1 MESINNILFSPSS
14 ILVALVTVAIL
25 INKAWPRVTRSKQN
39 NKVAGYTSD
48 PTSTQGLSVSK
59 ETEIPEGWMTDS
71 AIFEL
76 ERRGLFSQTWM
87 YLAHSAQFTKPGMYQ
102 SFDMAGFPVFVIRG
116 KDGKIRAFHN
126 VCRHRAYTITRKE
139 TGASTVLGCRY
150 HGWSYDTTGRL
161 VKAPQ
166 FDNVPG
172 FDKSQNSLFEIHAHT
187 TQQGLV
193 FVNLNA
199 EEPSPLDDEAMSK
212 LNGFSVASGL
222 QPGSVWVAGQTL
234 SADFNWKMG
243 MKPSLLESF
252 ATELKS
258 NLPEAFGRSTVKDAV
273 RHIFQSN
280 PLHESYHFPTTLFHY
295 FVDTKFWF
303 ALSFFPASESKT
315 HIRYD
320 IFSHSSVGEVKTKA
334 ISAGLENASDRLKR
348 EIENDY
354 HSVTNGQHLPAEF
367 ENQGTREALR
377 RISEHRRLEK
387 MQGSQIYPAMRKS
400 KGSNLFQQAEKVC
413 SELDCV
419 SGGSKNGNSS
429 TVLDW

>member
-1 MESINNILFSPSS
+1 MESTNDILFSPSS
-14 ILVALVTVAIL
+14 ILVALVTVALL
-25 INKAWPRVTRSKQN
+25 INQAWPHLTRSKQT
-39 NKVAGYTSD
+39 NKVAGSTPDS
-48 PTSTQGLSVSK
+48 TSTLSLSVSK
-59 ETEIPEGWMTDS
+59 ETEIPEGWLTDS

-76 ERRGLFSQTWM
+76 ERRGLFSQTWI

-102 SFDMAGFPVFVIRG
+102 SFDIAGFPVFVIRG

-187 TQQGLV
+187 TQQGFVL
-193 FVNLNA
+193 VNLKA

-212 LNGFSVASGL
+212 MNEFSVVSGL
-222 QPGSVWVAGQTL
+222 QPDSLWIAGQTL

-243 MKPSLLESF
+243 MKPSILEYF
-252 ATELKS
+252 TTELEN
-258 NLPEAFGRSTVKDAV
+258 NLPGTFGRSIVKDAV
-273 RHIFQSN
+273 RSIFQAN
-280 PLHESYHFPTTLFHY
+280 PLDESYHFPTTLFHS
-295 FVDTKFWF
+295 FVDTNFWL
-303 ALSFFPASESKT
+303 ALSFFPASECKT

-320 IFSHSSVGEVKTKA
+320 VFSHSSFGEVKTKA
-334 ISAGLENASDRLKR
+334 ISAALESASDNLKGD
-348 EIENDY
+348 IENQY
-354 HSVTNGQHLPAEF
+354 EAVTKEQRFPADF
-367 ENQGTREALR
+367 ENQGTRESLHQ
-377 RISEHRRLEK
+377 ISEHRRLER
-387 MQGSQIYPAMRKS
+387 MQGSQIYPAMRKP

-413 SELDCV
+413 SELDCM
-419 SGGSKNGNSS
+419 SGGSKDGNSS